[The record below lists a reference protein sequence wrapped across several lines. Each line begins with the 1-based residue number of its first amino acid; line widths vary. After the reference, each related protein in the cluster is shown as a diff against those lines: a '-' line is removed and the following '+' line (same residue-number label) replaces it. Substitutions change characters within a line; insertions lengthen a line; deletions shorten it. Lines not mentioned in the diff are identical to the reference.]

1 MKLIKQLLELDA
13 IQLKAEA
20 ADWKEAVRIGVD
32 LLIRVDA
39 VEPRYYDSI
48 VKTTAELGPWYIL
61 APGLAMPHGRPGDG
75 VKKDSFA
82 LVTLRTPVN
91 FGDPDNDPVDI
102 LVTLAATDAK
112 TMNESSIVDVVT
124 LLGDEDVVTRIR
136 AATTRA
142 ELEVVFADFD

>member
-1 MKLIKQLLELDA
+1 MELIKQLLALDA

-20 ADWKEAVRIGVD
+20 ADWKDAIRIGVD
-32 LLIRVDA
+32 LLIRADA

-48 VKTTAELGPWYIL
+48 IKTTTKLGPWYIL
-61 APGLAMPHGRPGDG
+61 APGIAMPHGRPGDG
-75 VKKDSFA
+75 VMKNSFA

-112 TMNESSIVDVVT
+112 TMNESSIVEVVT
-124 LLGDEDVVTRIR
+124 MLGDEDLVTRIR
-136 AATTRA
+136 AAATRA
-142 ELEVVFADFD
+142 ELDAVFADID